1 MRPHEL
7 DPPQYPHTGT
17 HLPHAGPR
25 PAPLHS
31 GVLAQGHCVPDL
43 HRGQRLGRRGWLP
56 GAAAQS
62 GERARAAAR
71 PDRRQ
76 AAPVRHAHPDLLAHA
91 APHDSGR
98 LPDTVVGQLA
108 RVGGAAPRRAR
119 APHHG
124 IPLLRETARRGDP
137 GDGGGEAQGG
147 GPERVHRSDAVLVRL
162 EGRTRRPSVGGVV
175 SQLLGQVSR
184 RGRGRDARGRNPAHR
199 VLAGRIPVSLS
210 HAAQGRVKLEV
221 VTIGT
226 ELLLGHT
233 VDTNAAE
240 LGRALAAAG
249 AEITRHT
256 TVADRPDAI
265 RAAVAEALARSGF
278 VITTGGLG
286 PTRDDMTKTVVAQLL
301 GKRLLLDERLL
312 ASIKARF
319 DRMGRPMPA
328 VNRTQAEVPEGA
340 VILPNPRGTAPG
352 LWVED
357 PGGRVVVLLP
367 GVPREMH
374 GLLAEQVLPR
384 IVARQGSARRVVV
397 SRTVRTTGTSESA
410 LAERIG
416 PIEPEI
422 APLTLAYLPS
432 VDGVDL
438 RVTAWELEP
447 EDAEARLAAVV
458 ERLKAAVG
466 EHGYGEDDADLAAV
480 LLDALRKG
488 RHRLGVAESC
498 TGGMIGE
505 RITNIPGASDT
516 FIGGVVAYADVIK
529 TAALKVPLETLEAYG
544 AVSEET
550 VRAMADGA
558 QRLFS
563 ADCTIAVT
571 GIAGPGGGT
580 PEKPVGTV
588 WLAARV
594 HTTTRALTRVLPG
607 DLEAFRR
614 VARLRTD
621 RPQLL
626 LGTSFGGLVALRYL
640 ETQPSDPIAGAVVVS
655 PWLGLAFRPPA
666 WKRLVGRV
674 FADLWPTLPVPARLD
689 ADTLSR
695 DPVLNEAYAA
705 DPAVHCLMTPGE
717 IGRA

>member
-1 MRPHEL
+1 MRWTLPNILTLARICLTPVLALLPFIQGYWPKVIAFLIFLAASASDVVDGYLARRRNQVSELGQLL
-7 DPPQYPHTGT
+7 DPIADKLLLFATLIPIFWLTRHPTILVDYRIPWWGS
-17 HLPHAGPR
+17 LPVWVALLLVGR
-25 PAPLHS
+25 ELLITAFRFF
-31 GVLAQGHCVPDL
+31 A
-43 HRGQRLGRRGWLP
+43 RRRGVVIPAL
-56 GAAAQS
+56 GAGKLKAVVQNVFTGATLFWFAWKDALAAHPWAGWFRNFWDKFHGA
-62 GERARAAAR
+62 GER
-71 PDRRQ
+71 
-76 AAPVRHAHPDLLAHA
+76 
-91 APHDSGR
+91 
-98 LPDTVVGQLA
+98 
-108 RVGGAAPRRAR
+108 
-119 APHHG
+119 
-124 IPLLRETARRGDP
+124 
-137 GDGGGEAQGG
+137 
-147 GPERVHRSDAVLVRL
+147 
-162 EGRTRRPSVGGVV
+162 
-175 SQLLGQVSR
+175 
-184 RGRGRDARGRNPAHR
+184 HR
-199 VLAGRIPVSLS
+199 VFAGRVPVSLPP
-210 HAAQGRVKLEV
+210 APQGRVKLEV
-221 VTIGT
+221 LTIGT
-226 ELLLGHT
+226 ELLLGYT

-249 AEITRHT
+249 AEITRRT

-265 RAAVAEALARSGF
+265 RAAVAEALDRSRF

-374 GLLAEQVLPR
+374 GLLVEEVLPR
-384 IVARQGSARRVVV
+384 IVARQGGSRRVVL
-397 SRTVRTTGTSESA
+397 SRTVRTSGVSESA
-410 LAERIG
+410 LAERVG

-447 EDAEARLAAVV
+447 EDAQTRLAVVV

-466 EHGYGEDDADLAAV
+466 EHGYGEDGADLAAV
-480 LLDALRKG
+480 LLDVLRKG

-498 TGGMIGE
+498 TGGMVGE

-544 AVSEET
+544 AVSEAT
-550 VRAMADGA
+550 VRAMAEGA

-588 WLAARV
+588 WLAARK
-594 HTTTRALTRVLPG
+594 HTTTRVLTRVLPG
-607 DLEAFRR
+607 ERDDVRRRAAQAGLDLLRR
-614 VARLRTD
+614 
-621 RPQLL
+621 LL
-626 LGTSFGGLVALRYL
+626 A
-640 ETQPSDPIAGAVVVS
+640 ET
-655 PWLGLAFRPPA
+655 
-666 WKRLVGRV
+666 
-674 FADLWPTLPVPARLD
+674 
-689 ADTLSR
+689 
-695 DPVLNEAYAA
+695 
-705 DPAVHCLMTPGE
+705 
-717 IGRA
+717 